1 MRQTIL
7 FLTLFIVSSSFGQ
20 VHNDFFNR
28 ADVFFK
34 MYAKDGR
41 VNYEALRDN
50 PADLD
55 WLVDYL
61 ATEVIEKTSRK
72 AYLIN
77 AYNILVIDQ
86 LVDHPKLVDSPM
98 KITGFFDNKSG
109 MIEGKKIS
117 LNALENEMIRPVYND
132 PRVHFVL
139 VCGGLG
145 CPPIASYAYRPENL
159 DLQMDHQTKLAFNS
173 GDFVYA
179 EIDKKSLYLSQ
190 IFEWYQSDFGANTK
204 DVVAY
209 INTFKTEPF
218 NADHKVKYYVY
229 DWTINNASFE
239 IIPVEIEKPVLPNK
253 DMVYSSNGDK
263 KDAEGIVEPEDKS
276 KDVEVLN
283 ELPEDDDLKEIP
295 IPGDGIN
302 LQTFTAGSLLAKGK
316 FDFTLFNTLY
326 TENRSLWQGQEF
338 TGFRATFVTH
348 LAQITY
354 GITESKRIN
363 VGLDVNF
370 KNSGRSSV
378 DSTYGGISNA
388 FAYANNDS
396 ARVGI
401 TSIGARIKVQPF
413 KAVSN
418 FSIQSTLFMP
428 TIKHPEGF
436 QDPEGLNNLYWAE
449 WDRITWWNQL
459 FIDKTFGDF
468 QVFAELDFLFRFK
481 RYDSQIGMLDMPA
494 SVFVSYFPTKKIT
507 LYGMTQHVARFTNNI
522 NGHDPIVTDWVIPMN
537 YTASGIGFKYQI
549 LSNFNIEALY
559 TNFWRGKNSGL
570 GETFNI
576 GVKFLTR

>member
-1 MRQTIL
+1 MRQTIFL
-7 FLTLFIVSSSFGQ
+7 FALFIMSSSYGQ

-34 MYAKDGR
+34 MYTKDGR
-41 VNYEALRDN
+41 VNYQALREN
-50 PADLD
+50 TADLD

-61 ATEVIEKTSRK
+61 ATETIESTTRK

-98 KITGFFDNKSG
+98 KIAGFFDNKSG
-109 MIEGKKIS
+109 MIEGKKVS
-117 LNALENEMIRPVYND
+117 LNALENEMIRPIYND

-145 CPPIASYAYRPENL
+145 CPPIASYAYRPANL
-159 DLQMDHQTKLAFNS
+159 DIQMNHQTKLAFNS

-179 EIDKKSLYLSQ
+179 DVDKKSIYLSQ
-190 IFEWYQSDFGANTK
+190 IFNWYQSDFGASSK
-204 DVVAY
+204 EVVAY
-209 INTFKTEPF
+209 INSFKTEPF
-218 NADHKVKYYVY
+218 NAAHKVKYYDY
-229 DWTINNASFE
+229 DWTINNAIFD
-239 IIPVEIEKPVLPNK
+239 IIPVEIDEPELPHK
-253 DMVYSSNGDK
+253 DEVYNPNGEK
-263 KDAEGIVEPEDKS
+263 KDNDSVEPMDTP
-276 KDVEVLN
+276 KDVEVIDEVLDKADPV
-283 ELPEDDDLKEIP
+283 EISLPSNAV
-295 IPGDGIN
+295 N
-302 LQTFTAGSLLAKGK
+302 LQTFTAGSLLGKGK

-326 TENRSLWQGQEF
+326 TENRNLWQGQEY
-338 TGFRATFVTH
+338 TGYRATFVTH
-348 LAQITY
+348 LAQVTY

-363 VGLDVNF
+363 VGLDINF
-370 KNSGRSSV
+370 KNSGRASV

-401 TSIGARIKVQPF
+401 TSLGARIKVQPF
-413 KAVSN
+413 KTVSN

-428 TIKHPEGF
+428 TIRHPEGF
-436 QDPEGLNNLYWAE
+436 QDPEGLDNLYWAD

-459 FIDKTFGDF
+459 FMDKTFGDF

-494 SVFVSYFPTKKIT
+494 SVFVSYFPTDKIT

-537 YTASGIGFKYQI
+537 YTASGVGFKYQL
-549 LSNFNIEALY
+549 LSNLNIEALY

-576 GVKFLTR
+576 GIKFLTR

>member
-1 MRQTIL
+1 MRQISLIITLL
-7 FLTLFIVSSSFGQ
+7 FVTSAFGQ
-20 VHNDFFNR
+20 VHSEFFNR

-34 MYAKDGR
+34 MYTKDGR
-41 VNYEALRDN
+41 VNYNALRN
-50 PADLD
+50 NSEQLD

-61 ATEVIEKTSRK
+61 ATETIEKTTRK

-86 LVDHPKLVDSPM
+86 LVDHSKLVTSPM
-98 KITGFFDNKSG
+98 KISGFFDNKSG

-117 LNALENEMIRPVYND
+117 LNELENQMIRPVYND

-159 DLQMDHQTKLAFNS
+159 DAQMDHQTKLAFNS

-179 EIDKKSLYLSQ
+179 DVSKKSIYLSQ
-190 IFEWYQSDFGANTK
+190 IFDWYQGDFGANTK
-204 DVVAY
+204 AVVTY
-209 INTFKTEPF
+209 INKYKTEPF
-218 NADHKVKYYVY
+218 NIDHKVKYYDY
-229 DWTINNASFE
+229 DWTINNAEFE
-239 IIPVEIEKPVLPNK
+239 IIPVEIETPELPHK
-253 DMVYSSNGDK
+253 DLVYSSNGEN
-263 KDAEGIVEPEDKS
+263 KDNETIEPDNGIEEVVSTVEEGEE
-276 KDVEVLN
+276 
-283 ELPEDDDLKEIP
+283 ELVEIP
-295 IPGDGIN
+295 VAGDDGIN
-302 LQTFTAGSLLAKGK
+302 LQTFTAGSLLGKGK

-326 TENRSLWQGQEF
+326 TENHQVWQGQEF
-338 TGFRATFVTH
+338 SGYRSTFVTH
-348 LAQITY
+348 LAQVTY

-363 VGLDVNF
+363 VGLDINF

-413 KAVSN
+413 KSVSN
-418 FSIQSTLFMP
+418 FSIQSTLFLP
-428 TIKHPEGF
+428 TVKHPEGF
-436 QDPEGLNNLYWAE
+436 SDPEGLNNLYWAD

-459 FIDKTFGDF
+459 FMDKTFGDF

-494 SVFVSYFPTKKIT
+494 SVFLSYFPTKKIT
-507 LYGMTQHVARFTNNI
+507 LYAMTQHVARFTNNI

-549 LSNFNIEALY
+549 LSNLNVEALY
-559 TNFWRGKNSGL
+559 TNFWRGSNSGL

>member
-1 MRQTIL
+1 
-7 FLTLFIVSSSFGQ
+7 
-20 VHNDFFNR
+20 
-28 ADVFFK
+28 
-34 MYAKDGR
+34 MYTKDGR
-41 VNYEALRDN
+41 VNYEALRKN
-50 PADLD
+50 PAQLD
-55 WLVDYL
+55 WLVDYI
-61 ATEVIEKTSRK
+61 ATETIEKTTRK

-98 KITGFFDNKSG
+98 KIAGFFENKSG
-109 MIEGKKIS
+109 MVEGKKIS
-117 LNALENEMIRPVYND
+117 LNTLENEMIRPVYND

-145 CPPIASYAYRPENL
+145 CPSIASYAYRPEKL
-159 DLQMDHQTKLAFNS
+159 DLQMDHQTKLAFNN
-173 GDFVYA
+173 GEFVYA
-179 EIDKKSLYLSQ
+179 DAAKKSVFLSQ

-204 DVVAY
+204 EVVTY
-209 INTFKTEPF
+209 INRYKTEPF
-218 NADHKVKYYVY
+218 NTDYKVKYYPY
-229 DWTINNASFE
+229 DWTINSASFE
-239 IIPVEIEKPVLPNK
+239 IIPVEIEAPELPHK
-253 DMVYSSNGDK
+253 DLVYSSNGEK
-263 KDAEGIVEPEDKS
+263 KNDEEIEDLVEPAVVNQPIVPT
-276 KDVEVLN
+276 VE
-283 ELPEDDDLKEIP
+283 EIP
-295 IPGDGIN
+295 VPEIN
-302 LQTFTAGSLLAKGK
+302 LQTFTAGSLLGKGK

-326 TENRSLWQGQEF
+326 TENHNVWQGQEYS
-338 TGFRATFVTH
+338 GYRATFVTH
-348 LAQITY
+348 LAQVTY
-354 GITESKRIN
+354 GISKSKRIN
-363 VGLDVNF
+363 VGLDINF
-370 KNSGRSSV
+370 KNSGRSNV

-413 KAVSN
+413 KEVPN

-428 TIKHPEGF
+428 TVRHPEGF
-436 QDPEGLNNLYWAE
+436 QDPLGLDNLYWAD

-459 FIDKTFGDF
+459 FMDKTFGDF

-494 SVFVSYFPTKKIT
+494 SVFLSYFPTKKIT
-507 LYGMTQHVARFTNNI
+507 LYAMTQHVARFTNNI

-537 YTASGIGFKYQI
+537 YTASGVGFKYQI
-549 LSNFNIEALY
+549 LSNFNVEALY
-559 TNFWRGKNSGL
+559 TNFWRGQNSGL

>member
-1 MRQTIL
+1 MRQISL
-7 FLTLFIVSSSFGQ
+7 IITLFIVSSSFGQ
-20 VHNDFFNR
+20 VHDNFFNR

-34 MYAKDGR
+34 MYTKDGR
-41 VNYEALRDN
+41 VNYKALRDN
-50 PADLD
+50 TAQLD

-61 ATEVIEKTSRK
+61 ATETIEKTTRK

-86 LVDHPKLVDSPM
+86 IVDHPKLVDSPM
-98 KITGFFDNKSG
+98 KISGFFENKTA
-109 MIEGKKIS
+109 MIEGKKIA
-117 LNALENEMIRPVYND
+117 LNGLENEMIRPVYND

-159 DLQMDHQTKLAFNS
+159 ELQLDRQTKLAFN
-173 GDFVYA
+173 GTEFVY
-179 EIDKKSLYLSQ
+179 ENMDKKSIFISQ

-204 DVVAY
+204 AVVDY

-218 NADHKVKYYVY
+218 NTDYKVKYYPY
-229 DWTINNASFE
+229 DWTVNDAEFE
-239 IIPVEIEKPVLPNK
+239 IISVEIEERELPIK
-253 DMVYSSNGDK
+253 DIVDSSNSAEK
-263 KDAEGIVEPEDKS
+263 TPEGIVETEDKP
-276 KDVEVLN
+276 KDVELTH
-283 ELPEDDDLKEIP
+283 EILLKEIANP
-295 IPGDGIN
+295 NEEIN
-302 LQTFTAGSLLAKGK
+302 LQTFTAGSLLGKGK

-326 TENRSLWQGQEF
+326 TENRNLWQGEEY
-338 TGFRATFVTH
+338 TGYRATFVTH

-363 VGLDVNF
+363 VGLDINF

-401 TSIGARIKVQPF
+401 TSIGARIKIQPF

-418 FSIQSTLFMP
+418 FSIQSTFFMP
-428 TIKHPEGF
+428 TVRHPEGF
-436 QDPEGLNNLYWAE
+436 NDPEGVDNLYWAD
-449 WDRITWWNQL
+449 WDRFTWWNQL

-481 RYDSQIGMLDMPA
+481 RNESQIGMLDMPA

-507 LYGMTQHVARFTNNI
+507 VYGMTQHVARFTNNI

-537 YTASGIGFKYQI
+537 YTASGIGFKYQL
-549 LSNFNIEALY
+549 LSNLNIEALY

>member
-1 MRQTIL
+1 MRQT
-7 FLTLFIVSSSFGQ
+7 TLFIALFIVLSALGQ
-20 VHNDFFNR
+20 VHSDFFNR

-34 MYAKDGR
+34 TYTKDGR
-41 VNYEALRDN
+41 VNYQALREN

-55 WLVDYL
+55 WLVDYV
-61 ATEVIEKTSRK
+61 ATETIESTTRK

-86 LVDHPKLVDSPM
+86 LVDHPTLVDSPM
-98 KITGFFDNKSG
+98 KIAGFFDNKSG
-109 MIEGKKIS
+109 MVEGKKIS
-117 LNALENEMIRPVYND
+117 LNALENEMIRPIYND

-145 CPPIASYAYRPENL
+145 CPPIASYAYRPEKL
-159 DLQMDHQTKLAFNS
+159 DLQMDHQTKLAFNG

-179 EIDKKSLYLSQ
+179 DVDKKSIYLSQ
-190 IFEWYQSDFGANTK
+190 IFEWYQSDFGASTG

-209 INTFKTEPF
+209 INTFKSEPF
-218 NADHKVKYYVY
+218 NADFKVKYYDY
-229 DWTINNASFE
+229 DWTINKASFE
-239 IIPVEIEKPVLPNK
+239 IIPVEI
-253 DMVYSSNGDK
+253 D
-263 KDAEGIVEPEDKS
+263 EPELPHKDEVYKPKS
-276 KDVEVLN
+276 EKKELEDIEPEIKPEDVEV
-283 ELPEDDDLKEIP
+283 PESADLSQIFQTIP
-295 IPGDGIN
+295 VLTPIN

-326 TENRSLWQGQEF
+326 TENHNLWQGQEYS
-338 TGFRATFVTH
+338 GYRATFVTH
-348 LAQITY
+348 LAQVTY

-428 TIKHPEGF
+428 TVRHPEGF
-436 QDPEGLNNLYWAE
+436 NDPEGLDNLYWAD

-507 LYGMTQHVARFTNNI
+507 VYGMTQHVARFTNNI

-537 YTASGIGFKYQI
+537 YTASGIGFKYQ
-549 LSNFNIEALY
+549 LRSNLNIEALY